1 MQSLFTD
8 QTSASKTRH
17 SQKIR
22 KEANL
27 NAIVENFDGY
37 VWSID
42 TNLEYIVLNTA
53 LQKKIEETFGVDAR
67 PGDKVM
73 DILDMIDP
81 AKPKVWTRVY
91 QEGFEGQAQRFVE
104 EFNVSGKTTFYEI
117 SVNPIRDGETIS
129 GLSCFARDITQE
141 VMNDRLL

>member
-8 QTSASKTRH
+8 QTSVPKPRH
-17 SQKIR
+17 TQKIR

-42 TNLEYIVLNTA
+42 TNLEYIILNTA
-53 LQKKIEETFGVDAR
+53 LRRKIKEILGVDAN
-67 PGDKVM
+67 PGDRVL
-73 DILDMIDP
+73 DILEMIDA
-81 AKPKVWTRVY
+81 AKPKAWRKIY
-91 QEGFEGQAQRFVE
+91 QEGFEGQTQRFID
-104 EFNVSGKTTFYEI
+104 EFILAGKPAFFEI

-129 GLSCFARDITQE
+129 GLSCFARDITEE
-141 VMNDRLL
+141 V